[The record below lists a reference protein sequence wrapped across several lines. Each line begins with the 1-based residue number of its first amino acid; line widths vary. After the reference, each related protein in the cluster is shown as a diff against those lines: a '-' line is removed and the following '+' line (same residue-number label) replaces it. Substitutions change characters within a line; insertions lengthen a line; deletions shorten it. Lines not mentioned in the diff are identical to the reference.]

1 MIADFEM
8 KHKPKTV
15 MGTMRNLVPDLV
27 NVNMEK
33 LPFTCNLNHR
43 KQQKNTLFIT

>member
-1 MIADFEM
+1 MIVDSEM
-8 KHKPKTV
+8 KHKLKTV

-33 LPFTCNLNHR
+33 LPFTCNLNRR
-43 KQQKNTLFIT
+43 KQ

>member
-1 MIADFEM
+1 MQQQQSWLIQTITIKIMIADSEM
-8 KHKPKTV
+8 NHKLKTV

-33 LPFTCNLNHR
+33 
-43 KQQKNTLFIT
+43 